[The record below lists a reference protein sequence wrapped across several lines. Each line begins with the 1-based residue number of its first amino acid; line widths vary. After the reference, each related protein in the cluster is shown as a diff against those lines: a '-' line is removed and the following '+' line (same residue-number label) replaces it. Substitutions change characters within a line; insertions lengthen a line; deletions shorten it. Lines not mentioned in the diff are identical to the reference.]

1 MNKIWIAVAVGLV
14 CASAQAQDSRY
25 DRRSDSRYERS
36 TDPRYERGAD
46 PRYERGADSRYE
58 RGADS
63 RYERS
68 AESRQERSINAC
80 VNDYA
85 RGEKLSRKEMRKLE
99 DKCSGASARAPIRP
113 SEQQADRRRYS
124 PSMPDG
130 SLQGRNLRGVPDTS
144 GPP

>member
-1 MNKIWIAVAVGLV
+1 MKRIWIAVAVGLV
-14 CASAQAQDSRY
+14 CAGAQAQDSRY
-25 DRRSDSRYERS
+25 DRR
-36 TDPRYERGAD
+36 G
-46 PRYERGADSRYE
+46 DSRYE

-68 AESRQERSINAC
+68 TDSRYERSAEARQERSINAC

-99 DKCSGASARAPIRP
+99 DKCSRASARSPIVP
-113 SEQQADRRRYS
+113 SEQQVERRRYS

>member
-1 MNKIWIAVAVGLV
+1 MKKIWLVLAVGLV
-14 CASAQAQDSRY
+14 CGSAQARDSR
-25 DRRSDSRYERS
+25 D
-36 TDPRYERGAD
+36 
-46 PRYERGADSRYE
+46 E

-68 AESRQERSINAC
+68 ADSRQERSVNAC

-85 RGEKLSRKEMRKLE
+85 RGQKLSRKEMRKVE
-99 DKCSGASARAPIRP
+99 DQCSRSAARSPGRP
-113 SEQQADRRRYS
+113 SEQQAERRRYS